1 MIGLPGSV
9 RNRVARNE
17 VALIKDGFQIFG
29 LPSFEFTEEA
39 AMKNAA
45 MCLFSSFLGACLVMW
60 LQTGPAAMSMAI
72 GQQRAAVP
80 DRASRPASKPVSYG
94 SLPEEDSVP
103 FDSLS
108 DIAPPRVYNGLGLA
122 PDEAVSTYVYETNNR
137 SVANIA
143 TRIGSARGFFGENPT
158 EDSGSGFIL
167 DQNGHILTN
176 NHVIEGA
183 QRVLVTLTGGEEFDA
198 EVVGA
203 DPINDMAVVKIKA
216 PPEKLVPVRF
226 ADSSTLKVGMRVFA
240 IGNPFGLER
249 TMTTGIISSLDRTL
263 PVTQA
268 RSIKSVIQIDAAIN
282 PGNSGGPLM
291 NSHGEVIGMNTAIAS
306 KTGQNS
312 GIGFAI
318 PSNLVARIVPE
329 LIEHGRFI
337 RPEFGID
344 EVAKMKD
351 GLRIMTLVPDGPAA
365 KAGLRGPEIRRNKRG
380 FVTFETREVDQA
392 DVIVGVNGK
401 KTLKPDEF
409 LSEIESH
416 RPGDQITIEVMR
428 GGQVVSVPL
437 QLK

>member
-1 MIGLPGSV
+1 
-9 RNRVARNE
+9 
-17 VALIKDGFQIFG
+17 
-29 LPSFEFTEEA
+29 
-39 AMKNAA
+39 MKNAA
-45 MCLFSSFLGACLVMW
+45 MCLVSSLLSVCLLLW
-60 LQTGPAAMSMAI
+60 LQSGAPTMS
-72 GQQRAAVP
+72 AAVAQQGRFTP
-80 DRASRPASKPVSYG
+80 DGSRPPGTRPASFGSAPPSFTVPLDALSEIASPTVYNSYG
-94 SLPEEDSVP
+94 LTPEES
-103 FDSLS
+103 
-108 DIAPPRVYNGLGLA
+108 
-122 PDEAVSTYVYETNNR
+122 VSTYVYETNNR

-176 NHVIEGA
+176 NHVVEGA
-183 QRVLVTLTGGEEFDA
+183 QRVLVTLHDGEEFDA
-198 EVVGA
+198 ELVGS
-203 DPINDMAVVKIKA
+203 DPINDMAVVRINA

-226 ADSSTLKVGMRVFA
+226 ADSSNLKVGMRVFA

-263 PVTQA
+263 PVTRA

-291 NSHGEVIGMNTAIAS
+291 NSHGEVIGINTAIAS

-344 EVAKMKD
+344 EVAKTQE
-351 GLRIMTLVPDGPAA
+351 GLRIITLVPDGPAA
-365 KAGLRGPEIRRNKRG
+365 KAGLRGPEIRRSKRG
-380 FVTFETREVDQA
+380 FVTFETRDVSRA

-416 RPGDQITIEVMR
+416 RPGDRITIEVMR
-428 GGQVVSVPL
+428 DGSVISVPL
-437 QLK
+437 LLK

>member
-1 MIGLPGSV
+1 
-9 RNRVARNE
+9 
-17 VALIKDGFQIFG
+17 
-29 LPSFEFTEEA
+29 
-39 AMKNAA
+39 MKNAA
-45 MCLFSSFLGACLVMW
+45 LCLVSSFLGACLVMW
-60 LQTGPAAMSMAI
+60 LQTGASPMPMAI
-72 GQQRAAVP
+72 GQQGQAAP
-80 DRASRPASKPVSYG
+80 DRSTRSPTKTASYG
-94 SLPEEDSVP
+94 SPAQADAIP

-108 DIAPPRVYNGLGLA
+108 DIAPPRVYNGQGLA

-143 TRIGSARGFFGENPT
+143 TRIGSARGIFGENPT
-158 EDSGSGFIL
+158 EDSGSGFVL

-183 QRVLVTLTGGEEFDA
+183 QRVLVTLTGGEEFDG

-203 DPINDMAVVKIKA
+203 DPINDMAVVRIKA

-226 ADSSTLKVGMRVFA
+226 ADSSNLKVGMRVFA

-263 PVTQA
+263 PVTRA

-318 PSNLVARIVPE
+318 PSNLVARVVPE

-344 EVAKMKD
+344 EVAKMKE
-351 GLRIMTLVPDGPAA
+351 GLRIMTLVPDGPAS
-365 KAGLRGPEIRRNKRG
+365 KAGLRGPELRRTKRG
-380 FVTFETREVDQA
+380 FVTFETRDVSRA

-401 KTLKPDEF
+401 KTLKADEF
-409 LSEIESH
+409 LAEVESH
-416 RPGDQITIEVMR
+416 RPGDQITIEVIR
-428 GGQVVSVPL
+428 EGSVVSVPL

>member
-1 MIGLPGSV
+1 
-9 RNRVARNE
+9 
-17 VALIKDGFQIFG
+17 
-29 LPSFEFTEEA
+29 
-39 AMKNAA
+39 
-45 MCLFSSFLGACLVMW
+45 
-60 LQTGPAAMSMAI
+60 
-72 GQQRAAVP
+72 
-80 DRASRPASKPVSYG
+80 
-94 SLPEEDSVP
+94 
-103 FDSLS
+103 
-108 DIAPPRVYNGLGLA
+108 
-122 PDEAVSTYVYETNNR
+122 VSTYVYETNNR
-137 SVANIA
+137 SVANIG
-143 TRIGSARGFFGENPT
+143 TRIGAARGFFGENPT

-183 QRVLVTLTGGEEFDA
+183 QRVLVTLHDGEEFEAD
-198 EVVGA
+198 VVGA
-203 DPINDMAVVKIKA
+203 DPINDMAVVRIKA
-216 PPEKLVPVRF
+216 PPEKLIPVRF
-226 ADSSTLKVGMRVFA
+226 ADSSSLKVGMRVFA

-263 PVTQA
+263 PVTRA

-318 PSNLVARIVPE
+318 PSNLVARVVPE

-344 EVAKMKD
+344 EVAKLEE
-351 GLRIMTLVPDGPAA
+351 GLRIITLVPDGPAA
-365 KAGLRGPEIRRNKRG
+365 KAGLRGPAIVRNKRG
-380 FVTFETREVDQA
+380 FVTFESHDVNRA

-416 RPGDQITIEVMR
+416 RPGDKITIEVLR
-428 GGQVVSVPL
+428 EGEVVSVPL